1 MSTHRPLPIS
11 ANNNDEVLR
20 EVNNVLA
27 EARGTRDVS
36 IKTQQELTGL
46 SVELKN
52 ISQRQI
58 MLERRSMFNS
68 AVAYVIFVLLIFS
81 GLYLNFNAK
90 VSTFDAK
97 LESKKRD
104 IAELNRQVTDLK
116 RDLGQWD
123 QWERELLEFE
133 RLVREDNKEEAVRRF
148 GSLKTLS
155 FAGLLEELIIKFKG
169 EVALEKYERGVQA
182 YDQRSF
188 SQADKLFENSI
199 NYDGS
204 PPYLGDLLYYQ
215 GMCALRLEN
224 YERATELLTKAQTF
238 KHERKV
244 RANIDYHLARAADL
258 NGDKTTARRLFYRF
272 YLRYR
277 HSSSDKNRAMRA
289 KRRYEKLDKIRAK
302 RRRSK

>member
-11 ANNNDEVLR
+11 ANKNDEVLK
-20 EVNNVLA
+20 ELGTVLN

-46 SVELKN
+46 NVELKQ

-116 RDLGQWD
+116 RDLGKWE

-148 GSLKTLS
+148 GSLRTLS
-155 FAGLLEELIIKFKG
+155 FAGLLEELIVKFKG
-169 EVALEKYERGVQA
+169 EVAREKYERGVQA
-182 YDQRSF
+182 YDQKSF

-199 NYDGS
+199 TYDEA

-215 GMCALRLEN
+215 GMCALRLED

-238 KHERKV
+238 KHQRKI
-244 RANIDYHLARAADL
+244 RANIDYHLARAADMK
-258 NGDKTTARRLFYRF
+258 GEKSTARRLYYRF

-277 HSSSDKNRAMRA
+277 HSEKHRASRA
-289 KRRYEKLDKIRAK
+289 KRRYEQLDKIRSRG
-302 RRRSK
+302 RR